1 MPFGLLGSKE
11 KNSETTEILLKY
23 ATFSGVFL
31 MFSWPKNL
39 KKIKFRNVVGSAL
52 KSYIT

>member
-23 ATFSGVFL
+23 ATFSGVFFNVF
-31 MFSWPKNL
+31 MAKKFEKN
-39 KKIKFRNVVGSAL
+39 KI
-52 KSYIT
+52 